1 MFFINSVLLGFAL
14 AMDAFSVSASNG
26 LREPDMK
33 KRKIFLIAGVFGA
46 FQAVMPISGWF
57 FVTSLEHFFS
67 VVRSVIPWASLL
79 LLCFLGVKMII
90 EGIKCETADGTGTG
104 LRALLVQG
112 VATSIDALSVGLTI
126 SDYTVPEAVLSAL
139 IIGAVTFAI
148 CVAGVLI
155 GRKLGTLLSGKGSI
169 IGGVVLIGI
178 GIEIFVKALI
188 DTSAPLLFIR

>member
-1 MFFINSVLLGFAL
+1 MFFLNSVLLGFAL
-14 AMDAFSVSASNG
+14 AMDAFSVSAANG
-26 LREPDMK
+26 LREPEMK

-46 FQAVMPISGWF
+46 FQAAMPVAGWL
-57 FVTSLEHFFS
+57 FVTSLEHFFA

-79 LLCFLGVKMII
+79 LLGFLGIKMII
-90 EGIKCETADGTGTG
+90 EGIKGETADGTGTG

-126 SDYTVPEAVLSAL
+126 SDHTAPEALLCSL
-139 IIGAVTFAI
+139 IIGTVTFAI

-155 GRKLGTLLSGKGSI
+155 GRKFGTLLSGKGSI
-169 IGGVVLIGI
+169 FGGLVLIGI